1 MAVLVSPITGQT
13 TDALGVNEVMGFL
26 YADLVKLVTGADIK
40 TRYPEFERSY
50 GEWGAMIKEGR
61 IPSADGT
68 VVDPNTKEI
77 CGPFYFD
84 ADTRYYQTWVE
95 AAYISEIRRIDVTKI
110 LRGEE
115 EYQDLL
121 RRVAQ
126 RNIEG
131 YRKDVNT
138 SIDNMFVAAAAS
150 APSTPM
156 ALIGVKNDQ
165 STIAAALANG
175 GGFLN
180 PKTPTAVN
188 ANRFDVLDEGTT
200 YDQLWTEVLREVDHM
215 EVENTA
221 YTEVN
226 QVYGADRDDL
236 TIWAPIDLMA
246 GTSVQY
252 LQGLYRLT
260 GMDQLPKI
268 RKHNGADITV
278 GSKKYGVIYIM
289 DNRVINHVTRY
300 MGYDDTS
307 VMCRFSE
314 QIALHVEHMLKYS
327 PLYKAWAIVFEYP
340 MPNEGGELVNV

>member
-13 TDALGVNEVMGFL
+13 ADALSVNEVMGFL
-26 YADLVKLVTGADIK
+26 YADLVKLISGAEIK

-84 ADTRYYQTWVE
+84 ADTRYYQTWKE
-95 AAYISEIRRIDVTKI
+95 ATYISEIRRVDVTKI

-121 RRVAQ
+121 QRVAQ

-131 YRKDVNT
+131 YRKEVNQ
-138 SIDNMFVAAAAS
+138 SIDNMFVASAS
-150 APSTPM
+150 AAPDTPA
-156 ALIGVKNDQ
+156 ALIGALSGKN
-165 STIAAALANG
+165 TIADTLSAG

-180 PKTPTAVN
+180 PKATTTVN
-188 ANRFDVLDEGTT
+188 GNRFEVLDTGTT
-200 YDQLWTEVLREVDHM
+200 RAQIWTEVLAKVYKM

-226 QVYGADRDDL
+226 QVYGMDRSDM
-236 TIWAPIDLMA
+236 TIWVPSDLLA
-246 GTSVQY
+246 STSMEY
-252 LQGLYRLT
+252 IQGLYRLN
-260 GMDQLPKI
+260 GMDQLPNI
-268 RKHNGADITV
+268 RRHNGADITV
-278 GSKKYGVIYIM
+278 GDKKYGVLYLL
-289 DNRVINHVTRY
+289 DNRVINHVTRF
-300 MGYDDTS
+300 MGYDDNS
-307 VMCRFSE
+307 VFCRFSE

-340 MPNEGGELVNV
+340 TA

>member
-13 TDALGVNEVMGFL
+13 ADAFSVNEVMGFL
-26 YADLVKLVTGADIK
+26 YADLVKLISGADIK

-68 VVDPNTKEI
+68 VVDPETKQI

-84 ADTRYYQTWVE
+84 ADTRYYQTWKE
-95 AAYISEIRRIDVTKI
+95 AAYISEIRRVDVTKI

-121 RRVAQ
+121 QRVAQ

-131 YRKDVNT
+131 YRKEVNQ
-138 SIDNMFVAAAAS
+138 SIDNMFVASAAA
-150 APSTPM
+150 APATPA
-156 ALIGVKNDQ
+156 ALIGALTGK
-165 STIAAALANG
+165 TAIADALNNG

-180 PKTPTAVN
+180 PKTPTTTN
-188 ANRFDVLDEGTT
+188 ANRFEVLDTGTT
-200 YDQLWTEVLREVDHM
+200 YAQLWTEVLREVDHM
-215 EVENTA
+215 EVENSA
-221 YTEVN
+221 YTEVAT
-226 QVYGADRDDL
+226 VYGMDRSDV

-246 GTSVQY
+246 GTSMEY
-252 LQGLYRLT
+252 LQGLYRLS
-260 GMDQLPKI
+260 GMDKLPAI
-268 RKHNGADITV
+268 RKHNGADLTV
-278 GSKKYGVIYIM
+278 GSKKYGVIYIL
-289 DNRVINHVTRY
+289 DNRVINHVTRF
-300 MGYDDTS
+300 MGYDDNS
-307 VMCRFSE
+307 VFCRFSE

-340 MPNEGGELVNV
+340 TT

>member
-13 TDALGVNEVMGFL
+13 ADAFSVNEVMGFL
-26 YADLVKLVTGADIK
+26 YADLVKLISGADIK

-68 VVDPNTKEI
+68 VVDPDTKQI

-84 ADTRYYQTWVE
+84 ADTRYYQTWKE
-95 AAYISEIRRIDVTKI
+95 AAYISEIRRVDVTKI

-131 YRKDVNT
+131 YRKEVNQ
-138 SIDNMFVAAAAS
+138 SIDNMFVASAAA
-150 APSTPM
+150 APATPA
-156 ALIGVKNDQ
+156 ALIGALSGK
-165 STIAAALANG
+165 STIADTLNAG

-180 PKTPTAVN
+180 PKTTTTAN
-188 ANRFDVLDEGTT
+188 GNRFEVLDTGTSRA
-200 YDQLWTEVLREVDHM
+200 QIWTEVLAKVYKM

-221 YTEVN
+221 YTEVD
-226 QVYGADRDDL
+226 QVYGMDRSDM
-236 TIWAPIDLMA
+236 TIWVPSDLLA
-246 GTSVQY
+246 STSMEY
-252 LQGLYRLT
+252 IQGLYRLN
-260 GMDQLPKI
+260 GMDQLPNI
-268 RKHNGADITV
+268 RRHNGADITV
-278 GSKKYGVIYIM
+278 GEKRYGVLYLL
-289 DNRVINHVTRY
+289 DNRVINHVTRF
-300 MGYDDTS
+300 MGYDDNS
-307 VMCRFSE
+307 VFCRFSE

-340 MPNEGGELVNV
+340 TA

>member
-13 TDALGVNEVMGFL
+13 ADAFSVNEVMGFL
-26 YADLVKLVTGADIK
+26 YADLVKLISGADIK

-68 VVDPNTKEI
+68 VVDPSTKEI

-84 ADTRYYQTWVE
+84 ADTRYYQTWKE
-95 AAYISEIRRIDVTKI
+95 AAYISEIRRVDVTKI

-121 RRVAQ
+121 QRVAQ

-131 YRKDVNT
+131 YRKEVNQ
-138 SIDNMFVAAAAS
+138 SIDNMFVATAAA
-150 APSTPM
+150 APATPA
-156 ALIGVKNDQ
+156 ALIGALSGKT
-165 STIAAALANG
+165 TISDTLNAG

-180 PKTPTAVN
+180 PKATTTAN
-188 ANRFDVLDEGTT
+188 GNRFEVLDTGTT
-200 YDQLWTEVLREVDHM
+200 RAQIWTEVLAKVYKM

-226 QVYGADRDDL
+226 QVYGMDRADM
-236 TIWAPIDLMA
+236 TIWVPSDLLA
-246 GTSVQY
+246 STSMEY
-252 LQGLYRLT
+252 IQGLYRLN
-260 GMDQLPKI
+260 GMDQLPNI
-268 RKHNGADITV
+268 RRHNGADITV
-278 GSKKYGVIYIM
+278 SDKRYGVLYLL
-289 DNRVINHVTRY
+289 DNRVINHVTRF
-300 MGYDDTS
+300 MGYDDNS
-307 VMCRFSE
+307 VFCRFSE

-340 MPNEGGELVNV
+340 TA

>member
-13 TDALGVNEVMGFL
+13 ADAFSVNEVMGFL
-26 YADLVKLVTGADIK
+26 YADLVKLISGADIK

-84 ADTRYYQTWVE
+84 ADTRYYQTWKE
-95 AAYISEIRRIDVTKI
+95 AAYISEIRRVDVTKI

-121 RRVAQ
+121 QRVAQ

-131 YRKDVNT
+131 YRKEVNQ
-138 SIDNMFVAAAAS
+138 SIDNMFVATAVAA
-150 APSTPM
+150 PDTPA
-156 ALIGVKNDQ
+156 ALIGVLSGK
-165 STIAAALANG
+165 TAIADALNAG

-180 PKTPTAVN
+180 PKTTTAAN
-188 ANRFDVLDEGTT
+188 GNRFEVMGTGTT
-200 YDQLWTEVLREVDHM
+200 YAQLWTEVLREVDHM

-226 QVYGADRDDL
+226 QVYGMDRGDV

-246 GTSVQY
+246 GTSVEY
-252 LQGLYRLT
+252 LQGLYRLS

-278 GSKKYGVIYIM
+278 GDKKYGVIYIL
-289 DNRVINHVTRY
+289 DNRVINHVTRF
-300 MGYDDTS
+300 MGYDDNA
-307 VMCRFSE
+307 VFCRFSE
-314 QIALHVEHMLKYS
+314 QIALHVEHMIKYS

-340 MPNEGGELVNV
+340 AA

>member
-13 TDALGVNEVMGFL
+13 ADAFSVNEVMGFL
-26 YADLVKLVTGADIK
+26 YADLVKLISGADIK

-68 VVDPNTKEI
+68 VVDPETKQI

-84 ADTRYYQTWVE
+84 ADTRYYQTWKE
-95 AAYISEIRRIDVTKI
+95 AAYISEIRRVDVTKI

-121 RRVAQ
+121 QRVAQ

-131 YRKDVNT
+131 YRKEVNQ
-138 SIDNMFVAAAAS
+138 SIDNMFVASAS
-150 APSTPM
+150 AAPATPT
-156 ALIGVKNDQ
+156 ALLGVISGKSAIDD
-165 STIAAALANG
+165 ALNAG

-180 PKTPTAVN
+180 PKTTTDAN
-188 ANRFDVLDEGTT
+188 GNRFEVLDTGTT
-200 YDQLWTEVLREVDHM
+200 YAQLWTEVLREVDHM

-226 QVYGADRDDL
+226 QVYGMDRGDV

-246 GTSVQY
+246 GTSVEY
-252 LQGLYRLT
+252 LQGLYRLS

-278 GSKKYGVIYIM
+278 GSKKYGVIYIL
-289 DNRVINHVTRY
+289 DNRVINHVTRF
-300 MGYDDTS
+300 MGYDDNS
-307 VMCRFSE
+307 VFCRFSE

-340 MPNEGGELVNV
+340 TA

>member
-13 TDALGVNEVMGFL
+13 ADALSVNEVMGFL
-26 YADLVKLVTGADIK
+26 YADLVKLISGADIK

-68 VVDPNTKEI
+68 VVDPSTKEI

-84 ADTRYYQTWVE
+84 ADTRYYQTWKE
-95 AAYISEIRRIDVTKI
+95 AAYISEIRRVDVTKI

-121 RRVAQ
+121 QRVAQ

-131 YRKDVNT
+131 YRKEVNQ
-138 SIDNMFVAAAAS
+138 SIDNMFVATAAA
-150 APSTPM
+150 APATPA
-156 ALIGVKNDQ
+156 ALIGALSGKT
-165 STIAAALANG
+165 TISDTLNAG

-180 PKTPTAVN
+180 PKTTTTAN
-188 ANRFDVLDEGTT
+188 GNRFEVLDTGTT
-200 YDQLWTEVLREVDHM
+200 RAQIWTEVLAKVYKM
-215 EVENTA
+215 EVENTE

-226 QVYGADRDDL
+226 QVYGMDRADM
-236 TIWAPIDLMA
+236 TIWVPSDLLA
-246 GTSVQY
+246 STSMEY
-252 LQGLYRLT
+252 IQGLYRLN
-260 GMDQLPKI
+260 GMDQLPNI
-268 RKHNGADITV
+268 RRHNGADITV
-278 GSKKYGVIYIM
+278 SDKRYGVLYLL
-289 DNRVINHVTRY
+289 DNRVINHVTQF
-300 MGYDDTS
+300 MGYDDNS
-307 VMCRFSE
+307 VFCRFSE

-340 MPNEGGELVNV
+340 TA

>member
-13 TDALGVNEVMGFL
+13 ADAFSVNEVMGFL
-26 YADLVKLVTGADIK
+26 YADLVKLISGADIK

-68 VVDPNTKEI
+68 VVDPSTKEI

-84 ADTRYYQTWVE
+84 ADTRYYQTWKE
-95 AAYISEIRRIDVTKI
+95 AAYISEIRRVDVTKI

-121 RRVAQ
+121 QRVAQ

-131 YRKDVNT
+131 YRKEVNQ
-138 SIDNMFVAAAAS
+138 SIDNMFVATAAA
-150 APSTPM
+150 APATPA
-156 ALIGVKNDQ
+156 ALIGALSGKT
-165 STIAAALANG
+165 TISDTLNAG

-180 PKTPTAVN
+180 PKTTTTAN
-188 ANRFDVLDEGTT
+188 GNRFEVLDTGTT
-200 YDQLWTEVLREVDHM
+200 RAQIWTEVLAKVYKM

-226 QVYGADRDDL
+226 QVYGMDRADM
-236 TIWAPIDLMA
+236 TIWVPSDLLA
-246 GTSVQY
+246 STSMEY
-252 LQGLYRLT
+252 IQGLYRLN
-260 GMDQLPKI
+260 GMDQLPNI
-268 RKHNGADITV
+268 RRHNGADITV
-278 GSKKYGVIYIM
+278 SDKRYGVLYLL
-289 DNRVINHVTRY
+289 DNRVINHVTRF
-300 MGYDDTS
+300 MGYDDNS
-307 VMCRFSE
+307 VFCRFSE

-340 MPNEGGELVNV
+340 TA